1 MQRVKIN
8 LNANTNLQLTKEG
21 RQVLEEHLKELT
33 LPRDLGSWYDLSE
46 DGRVSMTLWEV
57 MLIFGPETFVGQ
69 PNLFEDSIIEVELRD
84 D

>member
-33 LPRDLGSWYDLSE
+33 LPRDLGSRYDLSE

-57 MLIFGPETFVGQ
+57 MHIFGPETFVGQ